1 MKLFK
6 EQINKRKQRVNK
18 LLWFFTELH
27 GRSALDLSQTQ
38 IKNSQSVRWD
48 VVKIT
53 HSVKLLRRH
62 LMLKTL
68 PMLLAIKWFCT

>member
-18 LLWFFTELH
+18 LLWFFLELH
-27 GRSALDLSQTQ
+27 GRSDFDLSQTQ

-48 VVKIT
+48 AVKIT

-62 LMLKTL
+62 LLKNPTH
-68 PMLLAIKWFCT
+68 AT

>member
-18 LLWFFTELH
+18 LLSFTQLH
-27 GRSALDLSQTQ
+27 GRGDLDLSQTQ

-68 PMLLAIKWFCT
+68 LMLLGIKWFCT